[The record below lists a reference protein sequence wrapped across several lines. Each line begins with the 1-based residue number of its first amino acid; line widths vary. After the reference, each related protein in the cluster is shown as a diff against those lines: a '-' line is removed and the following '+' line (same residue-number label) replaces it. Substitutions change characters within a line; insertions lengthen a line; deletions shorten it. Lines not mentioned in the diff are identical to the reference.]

1 MKRHLFAPFTHHLN
15 PLVAALSGALLAT
28 SAFAGS
34 GETVS
39 THIIKVA
46 ADGNEVIEA
55 DVSDLQ
61 LGESLEFVTESG
73 QIIDIL
79 KAPEGFE
86 IYIDGELLDPHG
98 GVHGDLEQLHQHIA
112 IHEEVM
118 DIDCDGVDDCEAHIE
133 ALVEGDFEHAEV
145 IIARHGVTEMCDAD
159 GNCDTSIRILSD
171 GDAAVDILSGDA
183 NKRVIIIEKEVEG
196 ELY

>member
-1 MKRHLFAPFTHHLN
+1 M
-15 PLVAALSGALLAT
+15 
-28 SAFAGS
+28 
-34 GETVS
+34 
-39 THIIKVA
+39 A

-79 KAPEGFE
+79 KAPEGIE

-98 GVHGDLEQLHQHIA
+98 GVHGDPHHKLDQLHQHIA
-112 IHEEVM
+112 IHEEVL
-118 DIDCDGVDDCEAHIE
+118 DIDCDGVDDCEAHIEAHME

-145 IIARHGVTEMCDAD
+145 IIARHGVTEICDAD
-159 GNCDTSIRILSD
+159 GNCDTSIKILSD
-171 GDAAVDILSGDA
+171 GDATVDILSGDA
-183 NKRVIIIEKEVEG
+183 DKRVIIIEKEIEG